1 MATVTGE
8 PVATLRAAL
17 TFGQAHVQAW
27 RTHLLET
34 GDLRGF
40 SELLYAA
47 FLLAARRRFAPA
59 WTRGDVVRYVGSI
72 RAGAPV
78 DDDIDPV
85 TAEALIL
92 RALGTDQ
99 PLHAGLEAKVA
110 VQTILLGALIADLGL
125 DAGGLEEL
133 LVQARSLADRWL
145 SGAVR

>member
-1 MATVTGE
+1 MVETQ
-8 PVATLRAAL
+8 LLLAAL
-17 TFGQAHVQAW
+17 LGEARPGAAELDG
-27 RTHLLET
+27 LLAESRKVA
-34 GDLRGF
+34 DQWI

-110 VQTILLGALIADLGL
+110 VQTILLGALIADLRL
-125 DAGGLEEL
+125 DSGGLEEL